1 MLFIIYHYLIYKL
14 IIFIRFCASIIAKG
28 MITNMK
34 IAVIDAQGAGLGQ
47 NIIKRIRREIEND
60 VYIIALGTNSFATSK
75 MVQAG
80 ANVGIS
86 GEKAICS
93 FCKTNK
99 IDGIIGPIGII
110 CSGGIN
116 GEITSMISNSI
127 FNMDCTKYI
136 LPLQKHGIYI
146 PGTRNLQI
154 KDIIKE
160 ILLDIKGHILESD
173 IKI

>member
-1 MLFIIYHYLIYKL
+1 
-14 IIFIRFCASIIAKG
+14 
-28 MITNMK
+28 MK

-47 NIIKRIRREIEND
+47 AIIKRIRKEIDLD
-60 VYIIALGTNSFATSK
+60 VYITALGTNTFATSN
-75 MVQAG
+75 MVRAG

-86 GEKAICS
+86 GENSICS
-93 FCKTNK
+93 FCRTNK
-99 IDGIIGPIGII
+99 VDSIIGPIGVI

-116 GEITSMISNSI
+116 GEVTPLISSSI

-154 KDIIKE
+154 KDIIEE
-160 ILLDIKGHILESD
+160 IVLDIKRNILL
-173 IKI
+173 

>member
-1 MLFIIYHYLIYKL
+1 MII
-14 IIFIRFCASIIAKG
+14 
-28 MITNMK
+28 NMK

-47 NIIKRIRREIEND
+47 NIIKRIRKEIDND

-86 GEKAICS
+86 GERAISS
-93 FCKTNK
+93 FCKTTK
-99 IDGIIGPIGII
+99 IDSIIGPIGII

-116 GEITSMISNSI
+116 GEITTMISNAI

-154 KDIIKE
+154 KDIIEE
-160 ILLDIKGHILESD
+160 IVLDIKNNIENF
-173 IKI
+173 

>member
-1 MLFIIYHYLIYKL
+1 
-14 IIFIRFCASIIAKG
+14 
-28 MITNMK
+28 MK
-34 IAVIDAQGAGLGQ
+34 IAIIDAQGAGLGQ
-47 NIIKRIRREIEND
+47 AVIKKIRKEIGLN
-60 VYIIALGTNSFATSK
+60 VYIIALGTNTYATLNMIK
-75 MVQAG
+75 TG
-80 ANVGIS
+80 ANIGIS
-86 GEKAICS
+86 GENEICS

-99 IDGIIGPIGII
+99 VDSIVGPIGMI

-116 GEITSMISNSI
+116 GEITPIIANSI

-160 ILLDIKGHILESD
+160 IVLDIKNN
-173 IKI
+173 IKV

>member
-1 MLFIIYHYLIYKL
+1 
-14 IIFIRFCASIIAKG
+14 
-28 MITNMK
+28 MK

-47 NIIKRIRREIEND
+47 TIIKKIRKEID
-60 VYIIALGTNSFATSK
+60 RDIYIIALGTNTFATSN
-75 MVQAG
+75 MVKSG

-86 GEKAICS
+86 GERAICS

-99 IDGIIGPIGII
+99 IDSIIGPIGII
-110 CSGGIN
+110 CNGGIN
-116 GEITSMISNSI
+116 GEITPMISTSI

-154 KDIIKE
+154 KDIIDE
-160 ILLDIKGHILESD
+160 IVLDIKNNTERTLI
-173 IKI
+173 

>member
-1 MLFIIYHYLIYKL
+1 
-14 IIFIRFCASIIAKG
+14 
-28 MITNMK
+28 MK

-47 NIIKRIRREIEND
+47 TIIKKILKEIDLD
-60 VYIIALGTNSFATSK
+60 VYIVALGTNALATSN
-75 MVQAG
+75 MLRAG
-80 ANVGIS
+80 ANKGIS

-93 FCKTNK
+93 FCNNNK
-99 IDGIIGPIGII
+99 IDSIVGPIGIL

-116 GEITSMISNSI
+116 GEVTSSISNSI

-154 KDIIKE
+154 KDIIEE
-160 ILLDIKGHILESD
+160 IVLDIKKNL
-173 IKI
+173 KL